1 MDFLPY
7 AIIVDVT
14 SKNSHSH
21 WWKILVQT
29 NLVTKFKHTL
39 YVHFVPPYRAQE
51 NENCKNK

>member
-51 NENCKNK
+51 NENFKNK